1 MTTREAFEAF
11 ISAPPFEMPTER
23 FDDRG
28 AWPGGYT
35 ELEVDLAWQA
45 WKASHDAAQAEIDR
59 LQAQL
64 VRQQASYEAEIKVEI
79 DSALER
85 AAVACEVIENERWAL
100 YKGRPPYTGTEPGRA
115 DNYVQGESGGTGSCA
130 SAIRA
135 LKDADKC

>member
-1 MTTREAFEAF
+1 MKPVLYRYRDSESV
-11 ISAPPFEMPTER
+11 IKHM
-23 FDDRG
+23 D
-28 AWPGGYT
+28 GYT
-35 ELEVDLAWQA
+35 PGEGWEPLYSQDQVDQ
-45 WKASHDAAQAEIDR
+45 

-64 VRQQASYEAEIKVEI
+64 VRQQKSYEAEIKVEI

-115 DNYVQGESGGTGSCA
+115 DNYVQGESGGAGSCA

-135 LKDADKC
+135 LKEDIK